1 MWANSS
7 KPGSGWKRFLREG
20 ILAADRFIG
29 LTARIRLALLT
40 RP

>member
-1 MWANSS
+1 MWATSS

-29 LTARIRLALLT
+29 LALLT